1 VFVTFEGAFILARSL
16 NDPGHMR
23 AQLRVLRQLLETLL
37 RHRSTPVAYIA
48 ELSHE
53 SISNAQ

>member
-23 AQLRVLRQLLETLL
+23 AQLRVLRQLLEALLGHPSTL
-37 RHRSTPVAYIA
+37 VAYIA
-48 ELSHE
+48 ALSHQT
-53 SISNAQ
+53 ISNTQ